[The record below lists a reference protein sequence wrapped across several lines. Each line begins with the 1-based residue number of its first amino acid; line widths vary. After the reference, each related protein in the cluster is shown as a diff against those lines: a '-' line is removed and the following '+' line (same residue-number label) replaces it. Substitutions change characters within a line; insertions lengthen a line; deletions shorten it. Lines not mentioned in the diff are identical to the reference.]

1 MPSLLALQR
10 YYAGIFEF
18 KGYPMHFLLVLLIIT
33 FTCLLPA
40 NGNVHK
46 DFYIV
51 FLKDHHPLTTG
62 RSILETHLGVLSS
75 IKESEQDA
83 SESLV
88 YSYTR
93 SFNAFAAKLSEDEA
107 KKLSDMDEVVSVFP
121 NQYRK
126 LHTTKSWE
134 FLGLTPD
141 SKRNLEVE
149 SDVIVG
155 LLDTGITPQSESFKD
170 DGLGP
175 PPAIWKGSCKHF
187 ANFTG
192 CNNKLIGAKYFK
204 LDKGHNPN
212 DILSPVDVD
221 GHGTHTSSTL
231 AGRLVPNA
239 SVFGLG
245 QGTARGGVPSA
256 RLAIYKVCWAN
267 SGCAD
272 MDILAAFDAAISDG
286 VDIISISI
294 GGETSRYTKDSI
306 AVGAF
311 RAMRKGILT
320 VASAGNDGP
329 MSSTVVNHAPWILT
343 VAASGIGR
351 QLRSKVVLGN
361 GVNISGIGVNT
372 FEPTK
377 KSYPLASGVDLSMNS
392 ETKEQ
397 SRYCLDNS
405 MDPSKVKGKIVYCK
419 LQAWGADS
427 VIKSLGGIGTVIES
441 DMFQDVAQIYMAP
454 ATMVNTTIGKKINDY
469 LHSTKSTSAVIYK
482 SEVIEI
488 RSPFTASFSSRGP
501 NPGSQ
506 HLLKPDIS
514 APGIDILAS
523 YTPLN
528 SLTGLKG
535 DTQHSKFTFMS
546 GTSMSC
552 PHVGGAAAYVKS
564 FHPEWSPAAIKSAI
578 MTTATKM
585 SSRVDKDAE
594 FAYGSGQLNPT
605 RARSPGLIYDLDET
619 SYIQF
624 LCHEGYKESE
634 LAALLGQ
641 GPINCS
647 KLIPANGED
656 ALNYP
661 TMQLSLKSDHET
673 TIGVFQRTV
682 TNVGAPVS
690 VYNATVKA
698 PSGVEIVVKPT
709 SLSFTRALQKRR
721 FKVVVTVKPKQDGV
735 FGSGSLTWRS
745 FHHSVRSP
753 IVISNELVVTG
764 TASKL

>member
-1 MPSLLALQR
+1 
-10 YYAGIFEF
+10 
-18 KGYPMHFLLVLLIIT
+18 MHFLLLLIFT

-40 NGNVHK
+40 NGNVQK
-46 DFYIV
+46 FLQDFYIV
-51 FLKDHHPLTTG
+51 FLKDHHPVTTG
-62 RSILETHLGVLSS
+62 RSILDTHLNVLSS

-93 SFNAFAAKLSEDEA
+93 SLNAFAAKLSEDEA
-107 KKLSDMDEVVSVFP
+107 RKLSGMDEVVSVIP

-134 FLGLTPD
+134 LLGLTSD

-175 PPAIWKGSCKHF
+175 PPAKWKGSCKHF
-187 ANFTG
+187 ANFSG

-204 LDKGHNPN
+204 LDKKHNPK

-239 SVFGLG
+239 NVFGLG
-245 QGTARGGVPSA
+245 KGTARGGVPSA
-256 RLAIYKVCWAN
+256 RVAIYKVCWAN

-294 GGETSRYTKDSI
+294 GGLSKRYTLDSI

-311 RAMRKGILT
+311 YAMRKGILT

-329 MSSTVVNHAPWILT
+329 MFASVANHAPWILT

-361 GVNISGIGVNT
+361 GLTVSGIGVNT

-377 KSYPLASGVDLSMNS
+377 NSYPLASGVDLSKNS
-392 ETKEQ
+392 ETKEL
-397 SRYCLDNS
+397 SRYCLENT
-405 MDPSKVKGKIVYCK
+405 MDPKKVKGKIVYCK
-419 LQAWGADS
+419 LAAWGADS

-441 DMFQDVAQIYMAP
+441 DLFQDVAQIYMAP
-454 ATMVNTTIGKKINDY
+454 ATMVNTTIGKQINDY
-469 LHSTKSTSAVIYK
+469 MHSTKSASAVIFK
-482 SEVIEI
+482 SEVVEI
-488 RSPFTASFSSRGP
+488 HSPFTASFSSRGP

-506 HLLKPDIS
+506 HLLKPDIA

-564 FHPEWSPAAIKSAI
+564 FHPDWSPAAIKSAI
-578 MTTATKM
+578 MTTATEM

-605 RARSPGLIYDLDET
+605 RARSPGLIYDLDEI

-624 LCHEGYKESE
+624 LCHEGFTESE
-634 LAALLGQ
+634 LGTLLDQ

-647 KLIPANGED
+647 KLIPANGVD

-661 TMQLSLKSDHET
+661 TMQLPLKNDHDT
-673 TIGVFQRTV
+673 TIGVFHRRV
-682 TNVGAPVS
+682 TNVGHPVS
-690 VYNATVKA
+690 VYNVTVKA
-698 PSGVEIVVKPT
+698 PPMVEILVKPM
-709 SLSFTRALQKRR
+709 SLSFTRALQKRS
-721 FKVVVTVKPKQDGV
+721 FKVVVKVKPTPDAV
-735 FGSGSLTWRS
+735 FGPGSLTWRS

-753 IVISNELVVTG
+753 IVISNRLVTG

>member
-1 MPSLLALQR
+1 MQYLL
-10 YYAGIFEF
+10 
-18 KGYPMHFLLVLLIIT
+18 LLFT

-40 NGNVHK
+40 NYGNVQK
-46 DFYIV
+46 EFYIV
-51 FLKDHHPLTTG
+51 FLKDHPVSG
-62 RSILETHLGVLSS
+62 RSILDTHLNVLSS

-93 SFNAFAAKLSEDEA
+93 SLNAFAAKLSEDEA
-107 KKLSDMDEVVSVFP
+107 RKLSDMDEVVSVFP
-121 NQYRK
+121 NRYRK
-126 LHTTKSWE
+126 LHTTRSWE

-155 LLDTGITPQSESFKD
+155 LLDTGITPQSDSFKD

-175 PPAIWKGSCKHF
+175 PPAKWKGSCKHF
-187 ANFTG
+187 TNFSG

-204 LDKGHNPN
+204 LDKQHDPN

-256 RLAIYKVCWAN
+256 RVAIYKVCWAN

-294 GGETSRYTKDSI
+294 GGASASYTNDSI

-329 MSSTVVNHAPWILT
+329 SRGTVANHAPWILT
-343 VAASGIGR
+343 VAASGIDR

-361 GVNISGIGVNT
+361 GLTVSGIGVNT
-372 FEPTK
+372 FEPAK

-392 ETKEQ
+392 DTKEE
-397 SRYCLDNS
+397 SRYCLENS
-405 MDPSKVKGKIVYCK
+405 MDPRKVEGKIVYCK

-427 VIKSLGGIGTVIES
+427 VIKRLGGIGTVVES
-441 DMFQDVAQIYMAP
+441 DLFQDVAQIFMAP
-454 ATMVNTTIGKKINDY
+454 ATMVNTTIGKQINDY
-469 LHSTKSTSAVIYK
+469 IRSTKSTSAVIYK
-482 SEVIEI
+482 SEEIEI
-488 RSPFTASFSSRGP
+488 RAPVTASFSSRGP

-506 HLLKPDIS
+506 HLLKPDIA

-535 DTQHSKFTFMS
+535 DTQRSKFTFMS

-564 FHPEWSPAAIKSAI
+564 FHPDWSPAAIKSAI
-578 MTTATKM
+578 MTTATQM
-585 SSRVDKDAE
+585 SSRLDKDAE
-594 FAYGSGQLNPT
+594 FSYGSGQLNPT
-605 RARSPGLIYDLDET
+605 RARSPGLIYDLDAI

-634 LAALLGQ
+634 LGTILHQ

-647 KLIPANGED
+647 KLVPPDGED

-661 TMQLSLKSDHET
+661 TMQLSLKSDKDT
-673 TIGVFQRTV
+673 TIGVFRRRV
-682 TNVGAPVS
+682 TNVGPPVS
-690 VYNATVKA
+690 VYNATVRA
-698 PSGVEIVVKPT
+698 PSGVVIVVKPMI
-709 SLSFTRALQKRR
+709 LSFTRTQQKRS
-721 FKVVVTVKPKQDGV
+721 FKVVVKAKPKTNPHAV
-735 FGSGSLTWRS
+735 LRSGSLTWRS

-753 IVISNELVVTG
+753 IVIADTLDE
-764 TASKL
+764 